1 MLTLAALAVCFIVL
15 SGLVA
20 MVDAAV
26 LSVSRAETEEAVAR
40 DLWGALPLRRIKVHL
55 TQSLVVI
62 VIVTNTI
69 NILGPILVGQTA
81 VSIYG
86 AAAIGWVTVAL
97 TLGTIV
103 FSEIVPKSLGAH
115 YAPQISRVA
124 ALPIV
129 ALTYALYPLVLTLDA
144 FSRLFRKGRRH
155 VGTEEQIRALAT
167 LGRRAGYIEP
177 DEGVLVHKA
186 FILND
191 RTAADIMTPRAEMAS
206 LHVDVTLRQASDQV
220 CASRF
225 SRYPVF
231 ADSVNDF
238 RGFVLARDV
247 LESVVRGDGDQPL
260 SSVIR
265 AGLTVDAHRR
275 CDDLLLQFRLRRVHV
290 AVVQRAEVTIGLVT
304 LEDVLEEL
312 VGEIRD
318 EKDRA
323 F

>member
-1 MLTLAALAVCFIVL
+1 MLSLITLTVSFIFL

-26 LSVSRAETEEAVAR
+26 LSVSRPETEEAISHN
-40 DLWGALPLRRIKVHL
+40 LWGSLQLRRVTQRL
-55 TQSLVVI
+55 TQSVVVV

-69 NILGPILVGQTA
+69 NVVGPILIGQTA
-81 VSIYG
+81 VSLYG
-86 AAAIGWVTVAL
+86 PAAIGWMTVIL

-103 FSEIVPKSLGAH
+103 FSEIIPKSLGTH
-115 YAPQISRVA
+115 YAPQISRFA
-124 ALPIV
+124 ALPILAFIYV
-129 ALTYALYPLVLTLDA
+129 LYPLVMMLDA
-144 FSRLFRKGRRH
+144 FSRVFRRGRRR

-191 RTAADIMTPRAEMAS
+191 RTAEDIMTPRTEMES
-206 LHVDVTLRQASDQV
+206 LRLNVTLNEAADRV
-220 CASRF
+220 LGSRL

-231 ADSVNDF
+231 GESLDDF
-238 RGFVLARDV
+238 KGFVLSRDI
-247 LESVVRGDGDQPL
+247 LEAVVRGDGGRPL
-260 SSVIR
+260 AFVVR
-265 AGLTVDAHRR
+265 EGLAIDASRS
-275 CDDLLLQFRLRRVHV
+275 CDDLLLQFRLRRLHI
-290 AVVQRAEVTIGLVT
+290 AVVQRSDVTIGLVT

-312 VGEIRD
+312 VGEISD
-318 EKDRA
+318 EKDQA